1 MVSLRTYIALAH
13 ITWSA
18 AGMHH
23 AINSIAFALA
33 LALARARTHSI
44 TCSRALSLCLL
55 CARARALSLSLFS
68 LSLSPTL
75 RLSLSLSLALV
86 GIYSDNITTRRG
98 IAGMCTLIGTSTNLV
113 LNAQIEADPKAP
125 LKPLS
130 MFSMSL
136 VGFPAAVA
144 GILYLSVAAP
154 LAFRVVPAEQ
164 DKNGQEGV
172 EDPEEG
178 AVHHAARG
186 FPEGF
191 GSRGSPRYTIEALV
205 TNECHLLIG
214 EVPTN
219 LGKLVIPSCGVRLL
233 IRGGVVHPVCG
244 GSSELVIQAND
255 RLLIACLAEAVLVL
269 RNVIGLQLRPD
280 SPELFMEPRNKSSL
294 VMVEAAVASGSPLL
308 HLSLIDAL
316 NSAAFRGA
324 DVWAIR
330 QRGQH
335 AEGAAR
341 HDHSMPIHMLTKRGK
356 NSCDGQAL
364 DDKTPQQESISS
376 TPPTSPSVPLSSLET
391 ACQRIEEG
399 TLTNERTH
407 QVWSKEEGMIREI
420 SNLGHVAK
428 RYPATSVSH
437 SLKSHHSTDS
447 YPCSGGA
454 ASAAGAAT
462 HNSFTN
468 MRASVDVEVPMLDH
482 HGKQSSKGG
491 QKRRLRAGDTLLVV
505 APASWVQ
512 AQRCTHYFAVLSPI
526 TEDTV
531 GGYEPSK
538 SVSSAEAQLKL
549 AASILALL
557 CLLILSALDLVN
569 LFPLALALSFFLVS
583 IGCITLDQAWGS
595 IGYRLLLTI
604 ACSFGPGAALTNT
617 NVATL
622 IGTGLI
628 ELQVLG

>member
-1 MVSLRTYIALAH
+1 MLVHTS
-13 ITWSA
+13 SA
-18 AGMHH
+18 EGMLH
-23 AINSIAFALA
+23 AIYLSA
-33 LALARARTHSI
+33 LALARARAHSLFLVLAH
-44 TCSRALSLCLL
+44 ALSLCFW
-55 CARARALSLSLFS
+55 CARARTR
-68 LSLSPTL
+68 SLSPFSPCL
-75 RLSLSLSLALV
+75 
-86 GIYSDNITTRRG
+86 YSDNMTARHDIV
-98 IAGMCTLIGTSTNLV
+98 GMCTLIGTSTNLV
-113 LNAQIEADPKAP
+113 LNAQIEADPNAP

-154 LAFRVVPAEQ
+154 LAFRVVPTAQ
-164 DKNGQEGV
+164 DKDGKEGV
-172 EDPEEG
+172 EDPEGG
-178 AVHHAARG
+178 AVHHAPRV
-186 FPEGF
+186 FPERF

-205 TNECHLLIG
+205 THECHLLIG

-244 GSSELVIQAND
+244 GSSELVIEVND

-280 SPELFMEPRNKSSL
+280 TPELLMEPRNKSSL
-294 VMVEAAVASGSPLL
+294 VMVEAAVATGSPLV
-308 HLSLIDAL
+308 HLPLIEAL
-316 NSAAFRGA
+316 NSPAFRGA

-335 AEGAAR
+335 SEGAAR
-341 HDHSMPIHMLTKRGK
+341 HGHSMPIRMLTKRQNK
-356 NSCDGQAL
+356 SWDGQAL
-364 DDKTPQQESISS
+364 DDKTPQQEPISS
-376 TPPTSPSVPLSSLET
+376 TSPRSPSVPLSSLET

-407 QVWSKEEGMIREI
+407 QVWSKEGGVMREI
-420 SNLGHVAK
+420 SNLGHVGT
-428 RYPATSVSH
+428 RYAATSVSR
-437 SLKSHHSTDS
+437 SLKSHHSSDS
-447 YPCSGGA
+447 DPRSGGA
-454 ASAAGAAT
+454 GSAAGAAKRNSLT
-462 HNSFTN
+462 HIS
-468 MRASVDVEVPMLDH
+468 ASVDIAVPMPAH
-482 HGKQSSKGG
+482 HGKQSSRCGEN
-491 QKRRLRAGDTLLVV
+491 RRLRAGDTLLVE
-505 APASWVQ
+505 APDSWVQ

-557 CLLILSALDLVN
+557 CLLILSALDLVS

-617 NVATL
+617 NVATI

-628 ELQVLG
+628 ELQVLGRCSVLLASYV

>member
-1 MVSLRTYIALAH
+1 
-13 ITWSA
+13 
-18 AGMHH
+18 
-23 AINSIAFALA
+23 
-33 LALARARTHSI
+33 
-44 TCSRALSLCLL
+44 
-55 CARARALSLSLFS
+55 
-68 LSLSPTL
+68 
-75 RLSLSLSLALV
+75 
-86 GIYSDNITTRRG
+86 
-98 IAGMCTLIGTSTNLV
+98 MCTLIGTSTNLV
-113 LNAQIEADPKAP
+113 LNAQIEADPNAP

-144 GILYLSVAAP
+144 GIFYLSVAAP

-172 EDPEEG
+172 KDPEEG
-178 AVHHAARG
+178 AVHHVPRG
-186 FPEGF
+186 FPERF

-205 TNECHLLIG
+205 TDGCHLLIG
-214 EVPTN
+214 EVATN
-219 LGKLVIPSCGVRLL
+219 LNKLVIPSCGVRLL

-244 GSSELVIQAND
+244 GSSELVIQVND

-294 VMVEAAVASGSPLL
+294 VMVEAAVASGSPLV

-335 AEGAAR
+335 ADGAAR
-341 HDHSMPIHMLTKRGK
+341 HDHSMPIHMLTKRK
-356 NSCDGQAL
+356 
-364 DDKTPQQESISS
+364 PISS

-391 ACQRIEEG
+391 ACQRIEDG
-399 TLTNERTH
+399 TLTNEHTH
-407 QVWSKEEGMIREI
+407 QVWSKEGGMMREI
-420 SNLGHVAK
+420 SNLGDVAM
-428 RYPATSVSH
+428 RYSATSVLR
-437 SLKSHHSTDS
+437 SLKSNHSTDS

-462 HNSFTN
+462 HNSSTN
-468 MRASVDVEVPMLDH
+468 MRASVDVTVPMPDH
-482 HGKQSSKGG
+482 HGNQSSKGG
-491 QKRRLRAGDTLLVV
+491 QKRRLRAGDTLLVE
-505 APASWVQ
+505 APDSWVQ

-549 AASILALL
+549 AACILALL

-617 NVATL
+617 NVAAI